1 MPFQVS
7 NNLSSFLVLLR
18 AGLWE
23 RDVILSSIEGLDIVK
38 VYDLAQ
44 QQACVGLIAAGL
56 EHLKGASI
64 PKVISL
70 TFAGDAL
77 QLEQR
82 NLAMN
87 HFVGVLIDKMKTAGI
102 SALLVKGQGIA
113 QCYERPLWRA
123 CGDVDFLLDE
133 SNYIAAKKYFDKIA
147 DCSQNEKK
155 RNSERLHLEYYISDW
170 IVELHG
176 SLHGSL
182 SHRMDSVIDE
192 VQKNTFSNKEF
203 RVWANDNTVIYIPKP
218 DNDVIFVFTHIL
230 QHLFLEGIGLRQ
242 VCDLSR
248 LLWKFNGEIDKNKL
262 YSRLSKMGVVSEWK
276 AFGSLM
282 VDYLGLPEDAMPY
295 YNKAYKKKAERL
307 LSYIIE
313 SGNFGHNR
321 DYSHLAIKHP
331 FKRKILI
338 AWFHLREC
346 FKLAQI
352 FPIDA
357 PRFFCRFMI
366 DGIKA
371 AV

>member
-1 MPFQVS
+1 MSLIYKNEITVFID
-7 NNLSSFLVLLR
+7 LLR
-18 AGLWE
+18 TGLWE
-23 RDVILSSIEGLDIVK
+23 SIAQISSTGHIDWGGVYSLSQE
-38 VYDLAQ
+38 
-44 QQACVGLIAAGL
+44 QAVVGVVAAGI
-56 EHLKGASI
+56 EHADGVKA
-64 PKVISL
+64 PKEIVLSMV
-70 TFAGDAL
+70 GDAL
-77 QLEQR
+77 RLEKR
-82 NLAMN
+82 NASMN
-87 HFVGVLIDKMKTAGI
+87 TFI
-102 SALLVKGQGIA
+102 SAFVDKLQEEDLHPVLVKGQGVA
-113 QCYERPLWRA
+113 QCYKRPLWRA
-123 CGDVDFLLDE
+123 CGDVDLLLDRSDYDKANLLLQKISDGAGEE
-133 SNYIAAKKYFDKIA
+133 SLRRTD
-147 DCSQNEKK
+147 
-155 RNSERLHLEYYISDW
+155 RLHSEYYIKNW

-176 SLHGSL
+176 SLHASL
-182 SHRMDSVIDE
+182 SNRMDEVIDE
-192 VQKNTFSNKEF
+192 IQDEVFSEKAVRYWQNGKTQI
-203 RVWANDNTVIYIPKP
+203 ALPSP

-230 QHLFLEGIGLRQ
+230 QHLFLEGVGLRQ
-242 VCDLSR
+242 VCDLTR
-248 LLWKFNGEIDKNKL
+248 LLWVFRDVINRGML
-262 YSRLSKMGVVSEWK
+262 YDRLSIMGVVSEWK
-276 AFGSLM
+276 AFGCLM

-321 DYSHLAIKHP
+321 DYSHLTIKHP